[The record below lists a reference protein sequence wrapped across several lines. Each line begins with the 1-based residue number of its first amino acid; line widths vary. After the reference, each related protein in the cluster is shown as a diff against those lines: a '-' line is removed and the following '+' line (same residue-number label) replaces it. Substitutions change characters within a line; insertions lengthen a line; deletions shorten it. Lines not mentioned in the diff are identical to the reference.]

1 MFDGIS
7 PSQEVPPA
15 QRGICRGEEEV
26 FLFIMNL
33 FFFFSFF
40 FFFFLFPPSDP
51 KPPAENELVILEP
64 AEASVIT
71 DELMT
76 T

>member
-33 FFFFSFF
+33 FSFF
-40 FFFFLFPPSDP
+40 FLSFYLPQSGT

-64 AEASVIT
+64 AEASVVT